1 MADNIIGE
9 TLKKNSQFLKW
20 AGIIFLVIV
29 AFWAIKKYMAKTE
42 TLYDVDFSPVTSGE
56 SVFQQ
61 PEPEQE
67 HQIVEPIL
75 GQDMSNT
82 KPEFLGTDIT
92 FPTGGQ
98 DILPLDLLPKSQV
111 AGEFDE
117 SMSPTTD
124 LSARNYLV
132 TSNNFGLD
140 TQTGTNKNANRQLR
154 NDPFIPVNQ
163 NVSPWNVSS
172 LTPNL
177 YQKEFN
183 IGQ

>member
-9 TLKKNSQFLKW
+9 TVKKNSQFLKW

-29 AFWAIKKYMAKTE
+29 AFWAIRKYMTKTE
-42 TLYDVDFSPVTSGE
+42 NLFDVDYSELTQGE
-56 SVFQQ
+56 SDNLLQQ
-61 PEPEQE
+61 PEQVQE
-67 HQIVEPIL
+67 VIPIL
-75 GQDMSNT
+75 GQDMSSN
-82 KPEFLGTDIT
+82 KPEFTGSAIS

-98 DILPLDLLPKSQV
+98 DILPMDLLPKSQV

-117 SMSPTTD
+117 STSPTTD

-132 TSNNFGLD
+132 TSNNFGIN
-140 TQTGTNKNANRQLR
+140 TTSGTNKNANRQLR

-183 IGQ
+183 IGE